1 MISNMKLHLPL
12 YHLKEHFLPGT
23 NSVRKIMEINPTY
36 KANVKRLTFT
46 WRRQSATDK
55 KGGKIEVTWSLSPF
69 TFHVNAVLNPFKNK
83 KELSSRYLLHS

>member
-36 KANVKRLTFT
+36 KENVKRLTFT

-55 KGGKIEVTWSLSPF
+55 RRENRGNVVTLAVHVSRKRGVKSL
-69 TFHVNAVLNPFKNK
+69 
-83 KELSSRYLLHS
+83 